1 MMKLEKKWNFMKISI
16 DEMKDTYYYDVRW

>member
-16 DEMKDTYYYDVRW
+16 DEMKDTYYYDVR